1 MSPTRLRAVALEA
14 RGVLRVLQDGLGPVE
29 AGSIVVS
36 GMLAEQLARELGAGA
51 ELGTVVVGNGTSVA
65 GAPVIV
71 RVIAGEP
78 NDEDDALV
86 RAADRAG
93 VPIILVQLWPQADW
107 RAPFV
112 RSPFVVECKTGEGFP
127 VGEIAARIAIAAEHA
142 PGLASRVPAIEE
154 AVAAGVVKGGIAHSA
169 FLALVSGRT
178 AAARPLL
185 ALEQVRML
193 SQLRALDGSDT
204 KPDGLPVVAG
214 VAGATL
220 AASYAFREL
229 ARRSR
234 RYVPAPLANA
244 AVATAGTWALSAIA
258 RKLLEARTPPS

>member
-1 MSPTRLRAVALEA
+1 VRTAALEA
-14 RGVLRVLQDGLGPVE
+14 RGVLRVLQDGIEPVE
-29 AGSIVVS
+29 TGSIVVS

-51 ELGTVVVGNGTSVA
+51 ELGAVVVGDGTSVA

-78 NDEDDALV
+78 NDEDDAIV

-93 VPIILVQLWPQADW
+93 VPVVLVQLWPQADW

-127 VGEIAARIAIAAEHA
+127 VAEIAARIALAAEQA
-142 PGLASRVPAIEE
+142 PALASRVPAIEE
-154 AVAAGVVKGGIAHSA
+154 AVAAGVVKGGIVHSA
-169 FLALVSGRT
+169 FVALVSGRT

-185 ALEQVRML
+185 VLEQVRML
-193 SQLRALDGSDT
+193 SQLRTLEGSDK
-204 KPDGLPVVAG
+204 KPGGLPVVAG
-214 VAGATL
+214 TAGATL
-220 AASYAFREL
+220 AASYALREL

-234 RYVPAPLANA
+234 RWVPAPLANT
-244 AVATAGTWALSAIA
+244 AVAVAGTWALSAIA
-258 RKLLEARTPPS
+258 RRLLEARTRTS

>member
-1 MSPTRLRAVALEA
+1 MSGGLRGVVLEA
-14 RGVLRVLQDGLGPVE
+14 RGVLRVLQDGIEPVDT
-29 AGSIVVS
+29 GSVVVS

-51 ELGTVVVGNGTSVA
+51 ELGAVVVGDAASVA
-65 GAPVIV
+65 GAPVVV
-71 RVIAGEP
+71 RVIAGDP
-78 NDEDDALV
+78 SDEDDALV

-93 VPIILVQLWPQADW
+93 VPTILVQLWPQADW

-127 VGEIAARIAIAAEHA
+127 VREIAAQIAIAVEEA
-142 PGLASRVPAIEE
+142 PALASRVPAIQE
-154 AVAAGVVKGGIAHSA
+154 VVDTGVVRGGIVHSA

-193 SQLRALDGSDT
+193 SQLRMLAGT
-204 KPDGLPVVAG
+204 ETRPEGLPVVAG
-214 VAGATL
+214 TAGATL

-234 RYVPAPLANA
+234 RFVPDPVANT
-244 AVATAGTWALSAIA
+244 AVAIAGTWALSAIA
-258 RKLLEARTPPS
+258 RRLLEARDAHQ